1 MRPVEIEFLVKDS
14 TKAGAQRVSAS
25 IDRETM
31 KILGRMDRIQAK
43 IDKLKS
49 SNNDA
54 LDQDHNIAE
63 IKKLESQLD
72 KLQSKMAKVAAQP
85 SLGPTPS
92 EIEKTARQYNG
103 LNNSI
108 QQIARELPVA
118 AMGPQMFFM
127 AISNNLPIFTDEL
140 ARARKEYE
148 ALVAS
153 GQKGVPV
160 WKQILSSIV
169 SWQTALTVG
178 IMLLVTYGDE
188 IANWVTSL
196 FKGKEAMNANAV
208 AAERFH
214 ATMVDGARNAQAEVT
229 KLNLLYKAATDNAKS
244 MDERREAANRL
255 KDTYPEYFSKL
266 TTEQVLLGQ
275 ANEQY
280 KTLVAN
286 IYSYAKAQAAFKNLV
301 AVAENEQVLQGASSY
316 EKYLKIYE
324 KLKEAR
330 AIEADAQ
337 KQYDETPWAQRGNA
351 SEVYRS
357 LTDAQTWR
365 RSYQREADAAAEV
378 LIEELSKIPGG
389 TDVVEMINEQF
400 NGEIG
405 ALIDALQAQ
414 RQTLEDVATSA
425 QLTDDPTKTRIK
437 KPLKADVDKQSRD
450 LLLQAARDLEDD
462 QNAIIQDGYEKRR
475 AIAKTEF
482 ERQLHDIRENRQKLL
497 AQDQKETG
505 GTSSAQINLLFDAQ
519 LATAATK
526 YKQALTQIDR
536 DQQAE
541 AAKTYDAL
549 LEKYETYLQGRERLS
564 RQYDKD
570 IASLS
575 ASPENQMIAEE
586 AKEKAL
592 AEFDVA
598 FASQFPQFERWA
610 NSIVTQSVD
619 KLRELIAL
627 AEHELEAMEADSSAD
642 PNALAKA
649 RAEIATLRKKLAE
662 AISKKSDEDSGED
675 SFERWKNLS
684 EVLGE
689 VNDDLQEIG
698 ETLGGTVGEI
708 IDVAGTVSTSIL
720 SIIGGIKQL
729 VADSANAITTTAG
742 TAAAA
747 IRTIESASVILA
759 IISGALQIVQAIAGL
774 FKNTETSME
783 RNIRLAEEFNEEL
796 RVMNER
802 ARINKNDDTIFGD
815 AIYENFR
822 NNIAV
827 MRDALR
833 ALERDKQAVLMRYD
847 ERYYGTT
854 LGLSR
859 PWDSM
864 EDSLANMQVQVRHST
879 LFRSAKYASLKDLIP
894 ELFGDDGRINM
905 DALSEFADESNETF
919 QKLSKQNQDLINSM
933 VSDWEIY
940 EEALES
946 VKDYLSSVFGDLGDT
961 ILDSMIS
968 VADGTMSAAD
978 AMTTRLEALS
988 GTVKEFAKNMIY
1000 AMTIGPLLKEA
1011 EQAILDIQAG
1021 EGSDEEKYDAM
1032 LDVLSQLMTDVDKE
1046 QETATMLWNRVK
1058 EIAAAQ
1064 GIDFD
1069 QKGVTSQT
1077 GKAGAMYTVSQDSFT
1092 RAEGILTSI
1101 QAHVAS
1107 GDLKLDNITSQ
1118 LIQQLDALNAIAAN
1132 TAPIS
1137 EIYALLIAIQREGLR
1152 VV

>member
-14 TKAGAQRVSAS
+14 TKAGAQRVSSS
-25 IDRETM
+25 IDRETI
-31 KILGRMDRIQAK
+31 KILGQIDRIQTK

-49 SNNDA
+49 TNVDA
-54 LDQDHNIAE
+54 LDQDKSIAE
-63 IKKLESQLD
+63 IKKLESEIDRLQTKMV
-72 KLQSKMAKVAAQP
+72 KLSAKSSIGP
-85 SLGPTPS
+85 SAS
-92 EIEKTARQYNG
+92 EIESTTRQYNG

-108 QQIARELPVA
+108 QQIARELPAA

-127 AISNNLPIFTDEL
+127 AISNNLPNFTDEL
-140 ARARKEYE
+140 ARARNEYE
-148 ALVAS
+148 RLIAS

-160 WKQILSSIV
+160 WKQILSSIF
-169 SWQTALTVG
+169 SLQTALAVG
-178 IMLLVTYGDE
+178 IMLFITYSDE
-188 IANWVTSL
+188 ITQWVTSL
-196 FKGKEAMNANAV
+196 FKGKEAMNANAI

-214 ATMVDGARNAQAEVT
+214 ATMVDGARNAQTEVV

-244 MDERREAANRL
+244 MDERREAADRL

-266 TTEQVLLGQ
+266 TTEQILLGQ

-280 KTLVAN
+280 KTLVKN
-286 IYSYAKAQAAFKNLV
+286 IYDYAKAQAAFKNLV
-301 AVAENEQVLQGASSY
+301 AVAEKEQTLQGASSY
-316 EKYLKIYE
+316 EKYLKLYE

-330 AIEADAQ
+330 SVEADAQ
-337 KQYDETPWAQRGNA
+337 KQYDETPWTQRGNA

-357 LTDAQTWR
+357 LTDAQAWR

-425 QLTDDPTKTRIK
+425 QLTDDPTKTRVK
-437 KPLKADVDKQSRD
+437 KQPKADVDKQSRD

-536 DQQAE
+536 DQQVE

-729 VADSANAITTTAG
+729 VADSANAITITAG

-759 IISGALQIVQAIAGL
+759 IISGVLQIVQAIAGL

-802 ARINKNDDTIFGD
+802 AKIDKNDDTIFGD
-815 AIYENFR
+815 AVYENFR
-822 NNIAV
+822 NNIDV
-827 MRDALR
+827 MRQALR
-833 ALERDKQAVLMRYD
+833 DLEKDKQALLWRGD
-847 ERYYGTT
+847 ERTIGTA
-854 LGLSR
+854 LNIL
-859 PWDSM
+859 PWASDATSV
-864 EDSLANMQVQVRHST
+864 ANMQVQVRHST
-879 LFRSAKYASLKDLIP
+879 WFRSAKYASLKDLIP

-919 QKLSKQNQDLINSM
+919 QKLSKQNQDLIRSM
-933 VSDWEIY
+933 VSDWETY

-946 VKDYLSSVFGDLGDT
+946 VKDYLSSIFGDLGDK

-968 VADGTMSAAD
+968 VADGTLSAAD

-1011 EQAILDIQAG
+1011 EQAIMDIQAG

-1032 LDVLSQLMTDVDKE
+1032 LGVLSQLMTDVNNE
-1046 QETATMLWNRVK
+1046 QDTATMLWNRLK
-1058 EIAAAQ
+1058 EMAAVQ

-1069 QKGVTSQT
+1069 QKEVTSQT
-1077 GKAGAMYTVSQDSFT
+1077 GKAGAMYTVSKDSFT

>member
-196 FKGKEAMNANAV
+196 VKGKSSLDSASRALDEFHSTMAQGSVNAQKEITSLQLLYRVATDSARSYAERKRAVDELQETYPSYFANLSEEEIMIGNAITAYEKLRDAILQSAEAK
-208 AAERFH
+208 AAE
-214 ATMVDGARNAQAEVT
+214 
-229 KLNLLYKAATDNAKS
+229 
-244 MDERREAANRL
+244 NRL
-255 KDTYPEYFSKL
+255 VNIAENRQILEATESMQRYNASYREMTAARKAYDEAQNRMKGTEGTKAFVQASEDAKRASATYESALGDLRRVQKDVFDELATIEGGEDLVALIKDTYDGDLRKYL
-266 TTEQVLLGQ
+266 DVQNQLREQL
-275 ANEQY
+275 
-280 KTLVAN
+280 
-286 IYSYAKAQAAFKNLV
+286 ID
-301 AVAENEQVLQGASSY
+301 VAENAYSQ
-316 EKYLKIYE
+316 
-324 KLKEAR
+324 
-330 AIEADAQ
+330 
-337 KQYDETPWAQRGNA
+337 DEYKGKKTSVKSTA
-351 SEVYRS
+351 V
-357 LTDAQTWR
+357 
-365 RSYQREADAAAEV
+365 
-378 LIEELSKIPGG
+378 
-389 TDVVEMINEQF
+389 DVK
-400 NGEIG
+400 G
-405 ALIDALQAQ
+405 
-414 RQTLEDVATSA
+414 
-425 QLTDDPTKTRIK
+425 
-437 KPLKADVDKQSRD
+437 RD

-742 TAAAA
+742 TAEAA

-1011 EQAILDIQAG
+1011 EQAIMNIQAG